1 MSTYSQIKSSRRL
14 IWAGEVVGY
23 AIAIGVAMA
32 NLGSEEGSV
41 LSAAA
46 FLAALSLP
54 PSLALASLDRRPAL
68 LTMAA
73 MAALVQGALLL
84 GSVVGVLQVVP
95 AILWYLASQRRPRPA
110 TPPRRATWMRPLLA
124 ATTLAPLL
132 VMFFHL
138 DPLCVV
144 RDPDGT
150 VVRTYVEEGA
160 PGGWEFGLG
169 SYSTGSSDAGPG
181 EITTC
186 TSNRIVAWE
195 ATASLS
201 LSAIYLVLVIA
212 LWPTADR
219 MVATPNGRRA

>member
-1 MSTYSQIKSSRRL
+1 MSTYSQIRNSRRL
-14 IWAGEVVGY
+14 VWAGIVVGY
-23 AIAIGVAMA
+23 ALAIGVAMA
-32 NLGSEEGSV
+32 NLGSEEGTA

-110 TPPRRATWMRPLLA
+110 TAPREATWMRPLLA
-124 ATTLAPLL
+124 AATLVPLL
-132 VMFFHL
+132 VMFIHL
-138 DPLCVV
+138 DPICVV
-144 RDPDGT
+144 SGPDGT

-160 PGGWEFGLG
+160 PSGWEFSLS

-181 EITTC
+181 EITSC

-195 ATASLS
+195 AAASLS
-201 LSAIYLVLVIA
+201 LSAIYLMLVIG

-219 MVATPNGRRA
+219 LAAISGRRA